1 MVSFLHPTPPH
12 PHRFP
17 LISSFLRLCPPS
29 AREARAGLRGLGA
42 EVRARRHWNQVHGEF
57 SGLRFLSLDAPIG
70 VSREEHSHLCPGA
83 PRPKWLSRLAPPSGP
98 SSALQAGLGRPVGR
112 WSSGFPSFWAGSGSG
127 RNLGRAA
134 AHRTTRSSGLPRGS
148 GRRGLRRDSCAA
160 GAGRR
165 AP

>member
-42 EVRARRHWNQVHGEF
+42 EVRARRHWNRVHGEF

-70 VSREEHSHLCPGA
+70 VSPISAPGPRGPSGYPGWRRPLGPARPCRPGWGGLWGAGPPASPLSGLAPALVATSAEPQPTARPGPQASLAAPGA
-83 PRPKWLSRLAPPSGP
+83 VDCGETRAPPAPGG
-98 SSALQAGLGRPVGR
+98 GLFEP
-112 WSSGFPSFWAGSGSG
+112 
-127 RNLGRAA
+127 
-134 AHRTTRSSGLPRGS
+134 
-148 GRRGLRRDSCAA
+148 
-160 GAGRR
+160 
-165 AP
+165 